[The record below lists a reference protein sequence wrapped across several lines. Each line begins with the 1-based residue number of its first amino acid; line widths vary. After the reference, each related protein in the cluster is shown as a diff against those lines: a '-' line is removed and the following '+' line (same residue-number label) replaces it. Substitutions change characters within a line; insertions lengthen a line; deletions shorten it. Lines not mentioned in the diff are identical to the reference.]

1 MLSTKE
7 KVAEKTVTTDTEKVA
22 EKKITTDTKKEDEST
37 RKIDA
42 LPDLKNLPHFKYVK
56 IS

>member
-1 MLSTKE
+1 LFSTKE
-7 KVAEKTVTTDTEKVA
+7 KVAEKTITTDTEKVA
-22 EKKITTDTKKEDEST
+22 EKTITIDTKKEDENT
-37 RKIDA
+37 RIIGA

>member
-1 MLSTKE
+1 MFSTKE

-22 EKKITTDTKKEDEST
+22 EKKITTDTKKEDENT